1 MGKIDKNHFVIVL
14 LGILFYLP
22 FLGGVHLFDWD
33 EINFAEAAREMIV
46 SGDYF
51 HVQID
56 YLPFWEKPPLFIW
69 MQVLAMKLFGV
80 NEFAARFP
88 NAICGIVTLLFLF
101 SIGKKLHG
109 QSFGWIWVLTYLGS
123 ILPHLYFRSGII
135 DPWFNLLI
143 FSSLYYLILTFS
155 NQGNSGQVKSSL
167 DKNKQLF
174 FGGVLLGFAV
184 LTKGPAAIL
193 LVGLTGFVYWISV
206 KFKMYFT
213 ISQILIYGFSAI
225 LVTALW
231 FGVEWMMNGSWF
243 IKEFTTYQIRLF
255 STPDAGHGGF
265 PGYHFVVL
273 LLGCFPASIF
283 AVPALWKSPL
293 LLDSDLQKWQ
303 IDFRKWMVILFWVVL
318 ILFSI
323 VQSKI
328 VHYSSLCYFPLT
340 YLSATYLFSISK
352 NEKKLNPNNV
362 ITLVS
367 TLFFGVLISSIFI
380 ALPLV
385 GKNIEILKP
394 LFANDLFALGNLEA
408 EIIWSYCDMIPGL
421 FLLVTVLSSVFIFS
435 RKGFWKKDSVRK
447 SIVILF
453 GGTAIFI
460 TLSLIFFINKI
471 EGYSQNAVI
480 EFYKS
485 LEGKNVY
492 VKNVGFKSYAPLFY
506 TQKPDGLRKENRSYK
521 WLTEGEIDRAV
532 FFVTKITNDGGLRN
546 FDDIE
551 EVGRKNG
558 FVFFRRQP

>member
-1 MGKIDKNHFVIVL
+1 MGSLKKDHFVIVL
-14 LGILFYLP
+14 LGALFYLP

-69 MQVLAMKLFGV
+69 MQVIAMKLFGV

-101 SIGKKLHG
+101 SIGKKLH
-109 QSFGWIWVLTYLGS
+109 SRTFGWIWVLTYLGS

-143 FSSLYYLILTFS
+143 FSSLYYLIISFS
-155 NQGNSGQVKSSL
+155 KQENYGQVKYFPN
-167 DKNKQLF
+167 KNMSLF
-174 FGGVLLGFAV
+174 FGGVLLGLAV

-193 LVGLTGFVYWISV
+193 LVGLTGFVYWVSV

-213 ISQILIYGFSAI
+213 FSQILIYGLSTI

-231 FGVEWMMNGSWF
+231 FGVEWLLNGSWF

-283 AVPALWKSPL
+283 AIPALWRSPL
-293 LLDSDLQKWQ
+293 LLDSTTQKWQ
-303 IDFRKWMVILFWVVL
+303 IDFRKWMIILFWVVL

-340 YLSATYLFSISK
+340 YLSATHLFAIVQ
-352 NEKKLNPNNV
+352 NEKKLNSKIV
-362 ITLVS
+362 TLL
-367 TLFFGVLISSIFI
+367 LFLGVLIASIFI
-380 ALPLV
+380 ALPFV
-385 GKNIEILKP
+385 GKNIELIKP
-394 LFANDLFALGNLEA
+394 LFANDPFALGNLEA
-408 EIIWSYCDMIPGL
+408 DITWSTWDIIPGV
-421 FLLVTVLSSVFIFS
+421 LLLLTTLISVFIFWKKGFFKKYS
-435 RKGFWKKDSVRK
+435 FRKG
-447 SIVILF
+447 IVILF
-453 GGTAIFI
+453 GGGAIFI

-485 LEGKNVY
+485 LEGKDVY
-492 VKNVGFKSYAPLFY
+492 IKNVGFKSYAPLFY
-506 TQKPDGLRKENRSYK
+506 TKKPDGLRMENRSYP
-521 WLTEGEIDRAV
+521 WLTEGEIDREV
-532 FFVTKITNDGGLRN
+532 YFVTKVNNDGGLRK
-546 FDDIE
+546 FPDIKE
-551 EVGRKNG
+551 IGRKNG
-558 FVFFRRQP
+558 FVFFKRAP

>member
-1 MGKIDKNHFVIVL
+1 MGNLSKDHFVIIL
-14 LGILFYLP
+14 LGIIFYLP

-109 QSFGWIWVLTYLGS
+109 RSFGWIWVLTYLGS

-155 NQGNSGQVKSSL
+155 KQENSGQVKSFY
-167 DKNKQLF
+167 KNNKPLF
-174 FGGVLLGFAV
+174 LGGALLGLAV

-213 ISQILIYGFSAI
+213 IPQVLIYGFSAI

-231 FGVEWMMNGSWF
+231 FGVEWIMNGSWF
-243 IKEFTTYQIRLF
+243 IREFTTYQIRLF
-255 STPDAGHGGF
+255 STQDAGHGGF

-283 AVPALWKSPL
+283 AIPALWKSPL
-293 LLDSDLQKWQ
+293 QSDSSTEKWQ

-340 YLSATYLFSISK
+340 YLSATYLFSISQ
-352 NEKKLNPNNV
+352 NEKKLNSKIV
-362 ITLVS
+362 ISL
-367 TLFFGVLISSIFI
+367 LCFGALISTIFI
-380 ALPLV
+380 AVPFL
-385 GKNIEILKP
+385 GENIEILKP
-394 LFANDLFALGNLEA
+394 LFAKDLFAMGNLEA
-408 EIIWSYCDMIPGL
+408 EVSWSTWDIIPGL
-421 FLLVTVLSSVFIFS
+421 FLLFTTLTSVFIFWK
-435 RKGFWKKDSVRK
+435 KGFGKNYSFRK
-447 SIVILF
+447 SIVIIF
-453 GGTAIFI
+453 AGGAIFI
-460 TLSLIFFINKI
+460 TLSLIFFITKI
-471 EGYSQNAVI
+471 EGYSQNAAI

-492 VKNVGFKSYAPLFY
+492 VKNVGFKSYATLFY
-506 TQKPDGLRKENRSYK
+506 TKKPNGLRSENRSYK
-521 WLTEGEIDRAV
+521 WLTQGEIDREV
-532 FFVTKITNDGGLRN
+532 YFVTKVNNDGGLRKYP
-546 FDDIE
+546 DIE
-551 EVGRKNG
+551 EIGRKNG
-558 FVFFRRQP
+558 FVFFKREP

>member
-1 MGKIDKNHFVIVL
+1 MGKLKNDYLIILL
-14 LGILFYLP
+14 LGTLFYLP
-22 FLGGVHLFDWD
+22 FLGSVHLFDWD

-69 MQVLAMKLFGV
+69 MQVLAMKLFGI

-88 NAICGIVTLLFLF
+88 NAVCGITTLLFLF
-101 SIGKKLHG
+101 STGKKLHG
-109 QSFGWIWVLTYLGS
+109 RSFGWIWVLAYLGS

-143 FSSLYYLILTFS
+143 FCSINYLILSFS
-155 NQGNSGQVKSSL
+155 NQENHGQVKSFYK
-167 DKNKQLF
+167 KNKQIF
-174 FGGVLLGFAV
+174 FGGILLGLAV
-184 LTKGPAAIL
+184 LTKGPIAIL
-193 LVGLTGFVYWISV
+193 LVGLTGFVYWLSV

-213 ISQILIYGFSAI
+213 ASQILIYSLATL

-231 FGVEWMMNGSWF
+231 FGVEWIINGSWF
-243 IKEFTTYQIRLF
+243 IKEFTNYQIRLF

-265 PGYHFVVL
+265 LGYHFVVL

-283 AVPALWKSPL
+283 AIPTLWKSPL
-293 LLDSDLQKWQ
+293 PLNSESQKWQ
-303 IDFRKWMVILFWVVL
+303 IDYRKWMLILFWVVL
-318 ILFSI
+318 VLFSI

-340 YLSATYLFSISK
+340 YLSATYLFSITE
-352 NEKKLNPNNV
+352 NRKKIHFKVIIALLFV
-362 ITLVS
+362 GLIISLIFITLP
-367 TLFFGVLISSIFI
+367 F
-380 ALPLV
+380 A

-394 LFANDLFALGNLEA
+394 LFEKDLFVMGNLEA
-408 EIIWSYCDMIPGL
+408 DITWSFWDITPGL
-421 FLLVTVLSSVFIFS
+421 TLLITTLFSVFIFWKEDLS
-435 RKGFWKKDSVRK
+435 KKYSFRKN
-447 SIVILF
+447 IVLLF
-453 GGTAIFI
+453 GGSAIFI

-506 TQKPDGLRKENRSYK
+506 TKKPNRLKKENRSYK
-521 WLTEGEIDRAV
+521 WLTEGKIDREV
-532 FFVTKITNDGGLRN
+532 YFITKINNDGGLRN
-546 FDDIE
+546 FNDIKE
-551 EVGRKNG
+551 IRKKNG
-558 FVFFRRQP
+558 FVFFKRSP

>member
-1 MGKIDKNHFVIVL
+1 MKKDHFVIIL
-14 LGILFYLP
+14 LGVLFYLP

-109 QSFGWIWVLTYLGS
+109 RSFGWIWVLTYLGS

-143 FSSLYYLILTFS
+143 FSSLYYLVLIFS
-155 NQGNSGQVKSSL
+155 NQGNSGQVKSFFN
-167 DKNKQLF
+167 KNKELF
-174 FGGVLLGFAV
+174 FGGVLLGLAV

-193 LVGLTGFVYWISV
+193 LVGLTGFVYWVSV

-213 ISQILIYGFSAI
+213 ISQLFIYGFSAI

-265 PGYHFVVL
+265 PGYHFIVL
-273 LLGCFPASIF
+273 LGGCFPASIF
-283 AVPALWKSPL
+283 AIPALWKSPL
-293 LLDSDLQKWQ
+293 LLDGDSQKWQ
-303 IDFRKWMVILFWVVL
+303 IDFRKWMLILFWVVL

-340 YLSATYLFSISK
+340 YLSATYLFSITQD
-352 NEKKLNPNNV
+352 EKKLHSKVV
-362 ITLVS
+362 IAL
-367 TLFFGVLISSIFI
+367 LFFGLLISSIFI
-380 ALPLV
+380 ALPFV
-385 GKNIEILKP
+385 GKNIELLKP
-394 LFANDLFALGNLEA
+394 LFAKDLFALGNLDA
-408 EIIWSYCDMIPGL
+408 EITWSFWDMIPGL
-421 FLLVTVLSSVFIFS
+421 FLLFTILASVFIF
-435 RKGFWKKDSVRK
+435 RKKGFGKKYSFRK
-447 SIVILF
+447 SIVLLF
-453 GGTAIFI
+453 GGGAIFI

-485 LEGKNVY
+485 LEGEDVY

-506 TQKPDGLRKENRSYK
+506 TAKRDGLKKENRSYK
-521 WLTEGEIDRAV
+521 WLTEGEIDREV
-532 FFVTKITNDGGLRN
+532 YFVTKVNNDGGLRN

-558 FVFFRRQP
+558 FVFFKRLP

>member
-1 MGKIDKNHFVIVL
+1 MGSLTKDHFVIVL
-14 LGILFYLP
+14 LGILFYIP

-109 QSFGWIWVLTYLGS
+109 RSFGWIWVLSYLGS

-143 FSSLYYLILTFS
+143 FSSLYFLILTFS
-155 NQGNSGQVKSSL
+155 KQENSGQVKSFY
-167 DKNKQLF
+167 KNNKPLF
-174 FGGVLLGFAV
+174 LGGALLGLAV

-213 ISQILIYGFSAI
+213 IPQVLIYGFSAI

-231 FGVEWMMNGSWF
+231 FGVEWIMNGSWF
-243 IKEFTTYQIRLF
+243 IREFTTYQIRLF
-255 STPDAGHGGF
+255 STQDAGHGGF

-283 AVPALWKSPL
+283 AIPALWKSPL
-293 LLDSDLQKWQ
+293 PLDSSTEKWQ

-340 YLSATYLFSISK
+340 YLSATYLFSISQ
-352 NEKKLNPNNV
+352 NEKKLNSKIV
-362 ITLVS
+362 ISL
-367 TLFFGVLISSIFI
+367 LCFGALISTIFI
-380 ALPLV
+380 AVPFL
-385 GKNIEILKP
+385 GENIEILKP
-394 LFANDLFALGNLEA
+394 LFAKDLFAMGNLEA
-408 EIIWSYCDMIPGL
+408 EVSWSTWDIIPGL
-421 FLLVTVLSSVFIFS
+421 FLLFTTLTSVFIFWK
-435 RKGFWKKDSVRK
+435 KGFGKNYSFRK

-453 GGTAIFI
+453 GGGAIFI
-460 TLSLIFFINKI
+460 TLSLMFFITKI
-471 EGYSQNAVI
+471 EGYSQNAAI

-492 VKNVGFKSYAPLFY
+492 VKNVGFKSYATLFY
-506 TQKPDGLRKENRSYK
+506 TKKPNGLRSENRSYK
-521 WLTEGEIDRAV
+521 WLTQGEIDREV
-532 FFVTKITNDGGLRN
+532 YFVTKVNNDGGLRKYP
-546 FDDIE
+546 DIE
-551 EVGRKNG
+551 EIGRKNG
-558 FVFFRRQP
+558 FVFFKREP

>member
-1 MGKIDKNHFVIVL
+1 MGKLKNDYLIILL
-14 LGILFYLP
+14 LGTLFYLP
-22 FLGGVHLFDWD
+22 FLGSVHLFDWD

-69 MQVLAMKLFGV
+69 MQVLAMKLFGI

-88 NAICGIVTLLFLF
+88 NAVCGITTLLFLF
-101 SIGKKLHG
+101 STGKKLHG
-109 QSFGWIWVLTYLGS
+109 RSFGWIWVLAYLGS

-143 FSSLYYLILTFS
+143 FCSINYLILSFS
-155 NQGNSGQVKSSL
+155 NQENNGQVKSFYK
-167 DKNKQLF
+167 KNKQIF
-174 FGGVLLGFAV
+174 FGGILLGLAV
-184 LTKGPAAIL
+184 LTKGPIAIL
-193 LVGLTGFVYWISV
+193 LVGLTGFVYWLSV

-213 ISQILIYGFSAI
+213 ASQILIYSLATL

-231 FGVEWMMNGSWF
+231 FGVEWIINGSWF
-243 IKEFTTYQIRLF
+243 IKEFTNYQIRLF

-265 PGYHFVVL
+265 LGYHFVVL

-283 AVPALWKSPL
+283 AIPTLWKSPL
-293 LLDSDLQKWQ
+293 PLNSESQKWQ
-303 IDFRKWMVILFWVVL
+303 IDYRKWMLILFWVVL

-340 YLSATYLFSISK
+340 YLSATYLFSITK
-352 NEKKLNPNNV
+352 NRKKIHFKVIIALLFV
-362 ITLVS
+362 GLIISLIFITLP
-367 TLFFGVLISSIFI
+367 F
-380 ALPLV
+380 A

-394 LFANDLFALGNLEA
+394 LFEKDLFVIGNLEA
-408 EIIWSYCDMIPGL
+408 DITWSFWDITPGL
-421 FLLVTVLSSVFIFS
+421 TLLITTLFSVFIFWKEDLS
-435 RKGFWKKDSVRK
+435 KKYSFRKN
-447 SIVILF
+447 IVLLF
-453 GGTAIFI
+453 GGSAIFI

-506 TQKPDGLRKENRSYK
+506 TKKPNRLKKENRSYK
-521 WLTEGEIDRAV
+521 WLTEGKIDREV
-532 FFVTKITNDGGLRN
+532 YFITKINNDGGLRN
-546 FDDIE
+546 FNDIKE
-551 EVGRKNG
+551 IRKKNG
-558 FVFFRRQP
+558 FVFFKRSP

>member
-1 MGKIDKNHFVIVL
+1 MGKLKNDYLIILL
-14 LGILFYLP
+14 LGTLFYLP
-22 FLGGVHLFDWD
+22 FLGSVHLFDWD

-69 MQVLAMKLFGV
+69 MQVLAMKLFGI

-88 NAICGIVTLLFLF
+88 NAVCGITTLLFLF
-101 SIGKKLHG
+101 STGKKLHG
-109 QSFGWIWVLTYLGS
+109 RSFGWIWVLAYLGS

-143 FSSLYYLILTFS
+143 FCSINYLILSFS
-155 NQGNSGQVKSSL
+155 NQENNGQVKSFYK
-167 DKNKQLF
+167 KNKQIF
-174 FGGVLLGFAV
+174 FGGILLGLAV
-184 LTKGPAAIL
+184 LTKGPIAIL
-193 LVGLTGFVYWISV
+193 LVGLTGFVYWLSV

-213 ISQILIYGFSAI
+213 ASQILIYSLATL

-231 FGVEWMMNGSWF
+231 FGVEWIINGSWF
-243 IKEFTTYQIRLF
+243 IKEFTNYQIRLF

-265 PGYHFVVL
+265 LGYHFVVL

-283 AVPALWKSPL
+283 AIPTLWKSPL
-293 LLDSDLQKWQ
+293 PLNSESQKWQ
-303 IDFRKWMVILFWVVL
+303 IDYRKWMLILFWVVL

-340 YLSATYLFSISK
+340 YLSATYLFSITE
-352 NEKKLNPNNV
+352 NRKKIHFKVIIALLFV
-362 ITLVS
+362 GLIISLIFITLP
-367 TLFFGVLISSIFI
+367 F
-380 ALPLV
+380 A

-394 LFANDLFALGNLEA
+394 LFEKDLFVIGNLEA
-408 EIIWSYCDMIPGL
+408 DITWSFWDITPGL
-421 FLLVTVLSSVFIFS
+421 TLLITTLFSVFIFWKEDLS
-435 RKGFWKKDSVRK
+435 KKYSFRKN
-447 SIVILF
+447 IVLLF
-453 GGTAIFI
+453 GGSAIFI

-506 TQKPDGLRKENRSYK
+506 TKKPNRLKKENRSYK
-521 WLTEGEIDRAV
+521 WLTEGKIDREV
-532 FFVTKITNDGGLRN
+532 YFITKINNDGGLRN
-546 FDDIE
+546 FNDIKE
-551 EVGRKNG
+551 IRKKNG
-558 FVFFRRQP
+558 FVFFKRSP